1 MSFEVT
7 DNLAEL
13 RGAFEE
19 ADRALVKGAREAVLD
34 AAKVGE
40 AEAKAS
46 HRYKDGP
53 DAELT
58 NSIRGHITNYP
69 ARGAEGVVE
78 ATAPHAVFVHQGTK
92 AHIIE
97 PRKAKALRFEQ
108 DGAIRFAQRVQH
120 PGTTADPFIDQTE
133 PAVDAA
139 LERGGERAIDRAAQ
153 ILGG

>member
-13 RGAFEE
+13 RGTFEE
-19 ADRALVKGAREAVLD
+19 ADRALVKGARDAVLD

-40 AEAKAS
+40 TKAKAG
-46 HRYKDGP
+46 HKYTDRNND
-53 DAELT
+53 LT
-58 NSIRGHITNYP
+58 NSIKGRVDRNTD
-69 ARGAEGVVE
+69 RGAEGVVE
-78 ATAPHAVFVHQGTK
+78 ATAEHAVFVHGGTRP
-92 AHIIE
+92 HIIE

-120 PGTTADPFIDQTE
+120 PGTTADPFIDKTE
-133 PAVDAA
+133 PAVDAE
-139 LERGGERAIDRAAQ
+139 LERGGERACDRAAQ

>member
-7 DNLAEL
+7 DNLQEL

-19 ADRALVKGAREAVLD
+19 ADRALVKGCREAVLS

-40 AEAKAS
+40 AEVKTG
-46 HRYKDGP
+46 HRYKDRTG
-53 DAELT
+53 ELT
-58 NSIRGHITNYP
+58 ASTKGRVTRDTD
-69 ARGAEGVVE
+69 RGAEGVVE
-78 ATAPHAVFVHQGTK
+78 ATAPHAVFVHQGTRP
-92 AHIIE
+92 HIIE
-97 PRKAKALRFEQ
+97 PVRAKALRFEQ

-120 PGTTADPFIDQTE
+120 PGTKADPFIDQTE

-139 LERGGERAIDRAAQ
+139 LERGGERAVERAAQ

>member
-7 DNLAEL
+7 DNLQEL
-13 RGAFEE
+13 RGTFEE
-19 ADRALVKGAREAVLD
+19 ADRALVSGCREAVLD

-40 AEAKAS
+40 IKAKS
-46 HRYKDGP
+46 GHKYKDRNN
-53 DAELT
+53 DLT
-58 NSIRGHITNYP
+58 NSIKGRVTRDTD
-69 ARGAEGVVE
+69 RGAEGVVE

-92 AHIIE
+92 AHVIE

-108 DGAIRFAQRVQH
+108 DGATRFAQRVQH

-133 PAVDAA
+133 PAVDAE